1 MSKLEFYQ
9 TNYIAKNKA
18 DGTEIKICPVC
29 SNVFSVKED
38 VCSKCKMYLP
48 SFPTSWVRSATNIY
62 LLRKVLEFIHK
73 NLNGICNTENLTRL
87 LIDNYIIS
95 VDLTRINEPVYWRGG
110 PRRRAAEYISNLQ
123 YLNFLKKNDGNFEIT
138 ESGKSFILAE
148 DVSDYLSVLSKAFL
162 ELKIANEYDKN
173 GFYSEYNNHIL
184 FQSLR
189 IIDDLSNKNIIAT
202 IENIALA
209 IMSKDED
216 GAYDKALETSL
227 KYSHKEINKYYFSR
241 GKEFNRVVKGVFVRW
256 LNQSKLINITN
267 KERTIFLELTEFGKE
282 IFNKYKVKYL
292 TEKETGGILT
302 PYEIRDILEKNIE
315 QQYLRLKI
323 SSEVNNR
330 AGAVWEN
337 IVKENLNKIGL
348 DVKWYKE
355 TTDFVNIELPPKI
368 MASLTG
374 GTRHNPDLIL
384 HNPLWLIDPKK
395 DVNMEMHKVMAYDE
409 YAEIVDGLSI
419 IVTQKMMRTD
429 KAKMMKD
436 LDLKKVLVLD
446 GYALQVLSDNTKF
459 FTKDKVISI
468 IDDCKNNIHYIN
480 EEVLFEKYV

>member
-1 MSKLEFYQ
+1 
-9 TNYIAKNKA
+9 
-18 DGTEIKICPVC
+18 
-29 SNVFSVKED
+29 
-38 VCSKCKMYLP
+38 
-48 SFPTSWVRSATNIY
+48 
-62 LLRKVLEFIHK
+62 
-73 NLNGICNTENLTRL
+73 
-87 LIDNYIIS
+87 
-95 VDLTRINEPVYWRGG
+95 
-110 PRRRAAEYISNLQ
+110 
-123 YLNFLKKNDGNFEIT
+123 
-138 ESGKSFILAE
+138 
-148 DVSDYLSVLSKAFL
+148 
-162 ELKIANEYDKN
+162 LKIFEGNRQY
-173 GFYSEYNNHIL
+173 F
-184 FQSLR
+184 
-189 IIDDLSNKNIIAT
+189 DL
-202 IENIALA
+202 
-209 IMSKDED
+209 
-216 GAYDKALETSL
+216 
-227 KYSHKEINKYYFSR
+227 
-241 GKEFNRVVKGVFVRW
+241 VVKGVFVRW